1 MDLVRRADVRGDL
14 AWVTAPTLVVST
26 TADPLVSP
34 RLHEEL
40 AAGIAGARLARIDT
54 GHLPFAE
61 RPEEW
66 LGLITGFLAE
76 YSA

>member
-1 MDLVRRADVRGDL
+1 
-14 AWVTAPTLVVST
+14 VST

-34 RLHEEL
+34 HLHEEL
-40 AAGIAGARLARIDT
+40 AAGIAGARLARIGT

-76 YSA
+76 HSV